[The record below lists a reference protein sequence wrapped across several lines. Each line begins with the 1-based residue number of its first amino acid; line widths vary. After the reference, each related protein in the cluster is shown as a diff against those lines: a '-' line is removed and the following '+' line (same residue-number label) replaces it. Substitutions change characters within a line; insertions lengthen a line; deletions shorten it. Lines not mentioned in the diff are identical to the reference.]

1 MNAVLSA
8 LFGGGLVV
16 LIYGLSF
23 IPSTTLVQNDD
34 AEATMELPTRET
46 VDSEPQNPH

>member
-16 LIYGLSF
+16 LIYGLTF
-23 IPSTTLVQNDD
+23 IPSATLVQNDD
-34 AEATMELPTRET
+34 SEENIELVVKKAVES
-46 VDSEPQNPH
+46 DPQNGS